1 MNIIAI
7 VSMCGSGKSV
17 ASEIFKSS
25 GYEVVYFG
33 EVNLN
38 KLKEEGLEINPINEK
53 MMREKLRKIYGMGA
67 FAKLLLPKIEKL
79 NKENNVVLDGLYSYE
94 ELKILKDKFN
104 NIKVVS
110 IVCDK
115 DIRYERLSK
124 RKIRPLTKS
133 EAISRDISEVENIN
147 KAIPIALADYYIL
160 NNSSIEDYKNN
171 LKELV
176 IKL

>member
-7 VSMCGSGKSV
+7 VGMCGSGKSV

-33 EVNLN
+33 EVTLN